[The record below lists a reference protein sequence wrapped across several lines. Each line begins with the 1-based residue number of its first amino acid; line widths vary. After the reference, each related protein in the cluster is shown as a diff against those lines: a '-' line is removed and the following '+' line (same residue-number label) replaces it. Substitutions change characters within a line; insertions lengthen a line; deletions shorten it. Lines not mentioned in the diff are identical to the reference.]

1 MVAVLYPLLFFIFLE
16 NDSKFIINNS
26 VVEFFSYAPL
36 ENIKAEN
43 KNSVGVIDF
52 KSNEFIIKIPMNKFD
67 FPNNLMEKH
76 YNDSYLET
84 EKFPNCTFKGLIT
97 DEINLLNSENQK
109 VNAIGKL
116 ELHGVSK
123 DFEIPLNIKINY
135 DSILV
140 SSEFEIRLDEFKIK
154 IPKLLFKNI
163 AEVIEVKVNADL
175 KKYIKE

>member
-43 KNSVGVIDF
+43 KNSVGIIDF

-97 DEINLLNSENQK
+97 
-109 VNAIGKL
+109 
-116 ELHGVSK
+116 
-123 DFEIPLNIKINY
+123 
-135 DSILV
+135 
-140 SSEFEIRLDEFKIK
+140 R
-154 IPKLLFKNI
+154 
-163 AEVIEVKVNADL
+163 
-175 KKYIKE
+175 

>member
-1 MVAVLYPLLFFIFLE
+1 MVALLYTFLFFIFQE
-16 NDSKFIINNS
+16 NDSKFIIKNS
-26 VVEFFSYAPL
+26 IIKFFSYAPL
-36 ENIKAEN
+36 ENINAEN

-52 KSNEFIIKIPMNKFD
+52 ESKEFIIKIPMNKFD

-84 EKFPNCTFKGLIT
+84 EKFPSCIFKGSISE
-97 DEINLLNSENQK
+97 EIDLLNNKNQQ

-123 DFEIPLNIKINY
+123 DFKIPLNVKKN
-135 DSILV
+135 DNSIIV
-140 SSEFEIRLDEFKIK
+140 TSEFEIRLDEFKIK

-163 AEVIEVKVNADL
+163 AEVIEVNVNAEL

>member
-1 MVAVLYPLLFFIFLE
+1 
-16 NDSKFIINNS
+16 
-26 VVEFFSYAPL
+26 
-36 ENIKAEN
+36 
-43 KNSVGVIDF
+43 
-52 KSNEFIIKIPMNKFD
+52 MNKFD

-84 EKFPNCTFKGLIT
+84 EKFPNCTFKGFIT
-97 DEINLLNSENQK
+97 DEINLLNRENQK

-140 SSEFEIRLDEFKIK
+140 NSEFEIRLDEFKIK

-163 AEVIEVKVNADL
+163 AEVIEVKVNAEL
-175 KKYIKE
+175 KKYMKE

>member
-1 MVAVLYPLLFFIFLE
+1 MVTLLYPLFFFIFQE

-26 VVEFFSYAPL
+26 IVEFFSYAPL

-52 KSNEFIIKIPMNKFD
+52 KSKEFIIKIPMNKFD

-109 VNAIGKL
+109 VNAIVFLQLMEMG
-116 ELHGVSK
+116 
-123 DFEIPLNIKINY
+123 NMM
-135 DSILV
+135 
-140 SSEFEIRLDEFKIK
+140 
-154 IPKLLFKNI
+154 
-163 AEVIEVKVNADL
+163 
-175 KKYIKE
+175 

>member
-1 MVAVLYPLLFFIFLE
+1 MVALLYSFLFFIFQE

-26 VVEFFSYAPL
+26 IVEFFSYAPL
-36 ENIKAEN
+36 ENIKAGN
-43 KNSVGVIDF
+43 KNSIGVIDF
-52 KSNEFIIKIPMNKFD
+52 ESKEFIIKIPMNKFD

-84 EKFPNCTFKGLIT
+84 EKFPSCIFKGSIAE
-97 DEINLLNSENQK
+97 EIDLLKKEKQQ

-123 DFEIPLNIKINY
+123 DFKIPLNLKNN
-135 DSILV
+135 DNSILV
-140 SSEFEIRLDEFKIK
+140 TSEFEIRLDEFKIK

-163 AEVIEVKVNADL
+163 AEVIEVKVNAEL
-175 KKYIKE
+175 KKYMKE

>member
-1 MVAVLYPLLFFIFLE
+1 M
-16 NDSKFIINNS
+16 
-26 VVEFFSYAPL
+26 
-36 ENIKAEN
+36 
-43 KNSVGVIDF
+43 
-52 KSNEFIIKIPMNKFD
+52 
-67 FPNNLMEKH
+67 
-76 YNDSYLET
+76 
-84 EKFPNCTFKGLIT
+84 
-97 DEINLLNSENQK
+97 NLLNIENQK

-175 KKYIKE
+175 KKYIK